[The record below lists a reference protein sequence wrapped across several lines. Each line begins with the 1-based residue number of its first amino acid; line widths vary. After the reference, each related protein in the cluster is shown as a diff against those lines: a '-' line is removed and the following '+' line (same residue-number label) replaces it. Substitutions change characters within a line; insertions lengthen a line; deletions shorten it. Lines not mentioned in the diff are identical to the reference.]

1 MMKTLFRTVSLL
13 IFPLLIGNSC
23 MAQSAESPK
32 TDTIKAATLK
42 VKGITCATDVKT
54 IAGNLEKLPGVQ
66 RCKADKPG
74 ATTSF
79 ELMYNPARVSE
90 KEIIAAIE
98 NTGGCENPNERP
110 YKVKQ

>member
-1 MMKTLFRTVSLL
+1 MKCYLQSLGVLL
-13 IFPLLIGNSC
+13 ISLFFSSTTH
-23 MAQSAESPK
+23 AQATPSSKA
-32 TDTIKAATLK
+32 DTLKLTTIK

-54 IAGNLEKLPGVQ
+54 IAGNIEKLSGVQ

-90 KEIIAAIE
+90 KDIIAAIE
-98 NTGGCENPNERP
+98 NTGGCENPNDRP